1 MTSNIHIYS
10 ESVETTTTLGSPKY
24 LAAEV
29 SFTTGI
35 TRVVRAS
42 PAPRPSKQRRP
53 GDSIRAELESSQD
66 GSAVLAA
73 ARRELGEILGADH
86 IAPLAALRLAR
97 GMSQSQLS
105 AMSGLP
111 QPQISRLE
119 NGGQGDVMLSTVR
132 TLALALTASLEQ
144 IARAIEG
151 SKKSSRPAESFNGQ

>member
-1 MTSNIHIYS
+1 M
-10 ESVETTTTLGSPKY
+10 
-24 LAAEV
+24 
-29 SFTTGI
+29 
-35 TRVVRAS
+35 
-42 PAPRPSKQRRP
+42 
-53 GDSIRAELESSQD
+53 
-66 GSAVLAA
+66 LAA
-73 ARRELGEILGADH
+73 ARRELSEILGADH
-86 IAPLAALRLAR
+86 VAPLAALRLAR